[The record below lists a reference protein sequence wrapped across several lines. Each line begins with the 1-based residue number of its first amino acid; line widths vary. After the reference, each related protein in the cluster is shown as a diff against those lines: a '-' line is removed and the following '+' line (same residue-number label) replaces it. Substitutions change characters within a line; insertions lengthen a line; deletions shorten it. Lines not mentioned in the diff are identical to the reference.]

1 MGRRK
6 GSKNK
11 KPTKAQNK
19 VSSKKSSNS
28 AQNKD
33 LIGGI
38 VIIISLIMFV
48 FTFSSAG
55 SLGHL
60 INEIFTGLFGISRY
74 IVPFIFLYIGAALV
88 VYDEVNVGRKIMQ
101 GLFLSLLVSSL
112 AYIFT
117 TNEYLSI
124 SNIGES
130 CEYAYTQSIEKMNM
144 GGVIGSISTSFMCNL
159 IGSFATKILLISTTL
174 LTGLFACNISLRQLI
189 LWFTSMFTDIGDN
202 VKNNV
207 NDMVKDAKEV
217 KEARKVAR
225 EVAREV
231 EIHEEPKKVQDKSSI
246 MDLMRENGSKDVEKH
261 LKVAKNEPQ
270 IVFDLDNLGND
281 NELFKKEK
289 EEKKEQLKEVLQLEH
304 IKHAEDQGY
313 KFPSLNLLKNNT
325 AKDQGIDKNEIKEI
339 TIKLQNTLQSF
350 GVEAKVTHV
359 TKGPTVTRYELT
371 PSVGVKVKQIE
382 NLANDIALVLAAK
395 SIRIEAPIPGKAAVG
410 IEVPNKKNESVF
422 LKDVITSDEFTEH
435 KSKICFGLGKDAAGE
450 YVVGDIA
457 KMPHVLIAGSTGSGK
472 SVCIN
477 SIIVSIL
484 YKAKPSEVKLIL
496 IDPKMVELSGYN
508 GIPHLLIPV
517 VTDSKKASGALNW
530 AVQEMENRY
539 SLFASKGV
547 KDIKGYNQ
555 LMEKEA
561 KLHKEETTENAKLP
575 QIVIIIDELA
585 DLMMVASKEVEEA
598 ICRIAQKARAAG
610 MHLIIATQ
618 RPSVNVVTGVI
629 KANIPS
635 RIAFTVA
642 SQVDSRTIL
651 DMQGA
656 EKLLG
661 KGDMLY
667 FPTGLT
673 KPQRVQGTFISES
686 EIERVVEDIKAN
698 STPSYDDGIIE
709 KIEREVS
716 GKDKEN
722 PVTDEESKDADSLLN
737 EAMDLVV
744 SMGQASAS
752 MLQRRFKIGYARAGR
767 IIDQME
773 ERGLISGYEGSKPRK
788 LLITKEEWEELKL
801 TSDD

>member
-11 KPTKAQNK
+11 KPTKGANK
-19 VSSKKSSNS
+19 VNKQ
-28 AQNKD
+28 APNKD

-60 INEIFTGLFGISRY
+60 INEVFTGLFGISRY

-112 AYIFT
+112 AYVFT
-117 TNEYLSI
+117 TNEYLNVADI
-124 SNIGES
+124 VES
-130 CEYAYTQSIEKMNM
+130 SKSAYMQSIEKMNM
-144 GGVIGSISTSFMCNL
+144 GGVIGSISTSFIYNL
-159 IGSFATKILLISTTL
+159 FGDFATKILLVSTTI
-174 LTGLFACNISLRQLI
+174 LTVLFAFNISLRQLI
-189 LWFTSMFTDIGDN
+189 LWVTSLFTDLGDN
-202 VKNNV
+202 VKSNV
-207 NDMVKDAKEV
+207 NDMVKDAREV

-225 EVAREV
+225 EVVKENERN
-231 EIHEEPKKVQDKSSI
+231 IEPKVQPEKTNI
-246 MDLMRENGSKDVEKH
+246 MDLMRENGSKNVEKH
-261 LKVAKNEPQ
+261 LKVSKNEPQ

-281 NELFKKEK
+281 EELFKKEK
-289 EEKKEQLKEVLQLEH
+289 EEKKEKIQEVLQLEH

-313 KFPSLNLLKNNT
+313 KFPSLSLLKNNT

-339 TIKLQNTLQSF
+339 TLKLQNTLQSF
-350 GVEAKVTHV
+350 GVDAKVTHV

-422 LKDVITSDEFTEH
+422 LKDVITSNEFMDH
-435 KSKICFGLGKDAAGE
+435 KSKICFGLGKDASGE

-561 KLHKEETTENAKLP
+561 KLHKDEATENAKLP

-673 KPQRVQGTFISES
+673 KPQRVQGTFISEN
-686 EIERVVEDIKAN
+686 EIERVVEDIKSN
-698 STPSYDDGIIE
+698 STASYDDKIIE
-709 KIEREVS
+709 KIEREAL

-722 PVTDEESKDADSLLN
+722 PVSDEESKDADSLLN

-801 TSDD
+801 SSDE